1 MFRQDEKQV
10 RKEVKKQNIMGAGAK
25 NISNLRKTPLV
36 RWSIGTR
43 LTLAFL
49 ILAIIPMS
57 LVAYYNLTNG
67 RNEVTKLAKRG
78 LITLSHSTADVIE
91 QILIENMRNSAM
103 LAGDPLTKQ
112 FMAASEKDRQT
123 LSPQLYKMLE
133 NFVDTHPDYDSPG
146 LLDANGIVVA
156 ALEETLVGK
165 DRSFRGYFQAS
176 IKGKPYI
183 SNILIGRATGR
194 PGVFLTN
201 PVISEEGKIIGIVI
215 LWLKAD
221 TIWQIIDNVKVGKE
235 GIAYLI
241 DQDGVIIAHP
251 SRELLYH
258 SIGELSSE
266 TISIISSTSRFGT
279 IKDTKKP
286 VIPKNLGMEKLA
298 AQIASAQNPNTYYY
312 SSSINHQY
320 HVVGYSPLEKQPWT
334 VVIDLPE
341 VQFLAPLNQMI
352 TVAYA
357 SIGLVAIITIIISI
371 LLAKSITLP
380 IRRLT
385 EISIDVKH
393 DRRSFHP
400 STIEDVIK
408 GHDEIAH
415 LGHMFSGMVL
425 SLRESEEKYRSM
437 MEATEDLVSICSP
450 DHRIEYLNPAMIKRT
465 GRDAT
470 GELCHKVI
478 HGFDEKCPWCNL
490 EKVMKGKS
498 TSYEIISPKDNKT
511 YSIVNSPIFHLDG
524 SISELTVFRDVTELK
539 KMESQLLQAQ
549 KMESIGTLAG
559 GIAHDF
565 NNILFPVIGHTEML
579 LEDVSEDS
587 PFRNSL
593 KEIYASALRAKDLV
607 KQILTFS
614 RQDTNELKL
623 IKMLPIVKEAL
634 KLIRSTIPTTIE
646 IKHDFNPD
654 CGIIKAD
661 PTQIHQIVMNL
672 ATNAYH
678 AMEET
683 GGVMKVSLKEIE
695 LGEHELIAPDMIPGV
710 YACLIVA
717 DTGKGMDKNLTDKI
731 FDPFFTTKAIGKG
744 TGMGLSVVH
753 GIVTVMGGYIQV
765 YSNPGKGTQFHVYLP
780 VEKSL
785 SEKQKTNSTTEEIQG
800 GIEQI
805 LLVDDEEAILT
816 MEKLMLERL
825 GYQVISRTSSLEAL
839 EAFRADPDKFDL
851 IITDMAM
858 PNMRGDK
865 LSAELIKIRPDI
877 PVLLCTGFSEAMSE
891 KKARSLGIKGFLMKP
906 IVMKDLAQKIHEVLD
921 ENLS

>member
-1 MFRQDEKQV
+1 
-10 RKEVKKQNIMGAGAK
+10 MGAGAK
-25 NISNLRKTPLV
+25 NISNVREAPVV

-43 LTLAFL
+43 LTITFL

-67 RNEVTKLAKRG
+67 RNEVTKLAKGG
-78 LITLSHSTADVIE
+78 LITLSQSTASSIE
-91 QILIENMRNSAM
+91 QLLIENMRNSAM
-103 LAGDPLTKQ
+103 LAGDSLTKQ
-112 FMAASEKDRQT
+112 FIAASEKDRQT
-123 LSPQLYKMLE
+123 LSPQIYKMLK

-156 ALEETLVGK
+156 ALEERLVGK
-165 DRSFRGYFQAS
+165 DRSFRDYFQAS

-183 SNILIGRATGR
+183 SNILIGRGTGR

-201 PVISEEGKIIGIVI
+201 PVISEEGKILGIVL

-221 TIWQIIDNVKVGKE
+221 TIWKIIDDVKVGKE

-258 SIGELSSE
+258 SLGELSSAA
-266 TISIISSTSRFGT
+266 ISTISSTIRFGT

-286 VIPKNLGMEKLA
+286 FIPKNLGIEKLA
-298 AQIASAQNPNTYYY
+298 TQIATAQNPNTYFY
-312 SSSINHQY
+312 SSPINHQY
-320 HVVGYSPLEKQPWT
+320 HVVGYSPLKKQPWT

-341 VQFLAPLNQMI
+341 VQFLAPLNRMI
-352 TVAYA
+352 TVAYV

-371 LLAKSITLP
+371 LLAKSITRP

-385 EISIDVKH
+385 EVSIDVKH
-393 DRRSFHP
+393 DRPFNP
-400 STIEDVIK
+400 SNIEDIIK

-415 LGHMFSGMVL
+415 LGRMFTRMVL

-437 MEATEDLVSICSP
+437 MEATKDLVSICSP
-450 DHRIEYLNPAMIKRT
+450 DYRIEYINPAMVKRT

-478 HGFDEKCPWCNL
+478 HGFDKKCPWCKL
-490 EKVMKGKS
+490 EKVMKGEHAN
-498 TSYEIISPKDNKT
+498 YEIVSPKDNKT
-511 YSIVNSPIFHLDG
+511 YYIANSPIFHIDG
-524 SISELTVFRDVTELK
+524 SISELTVFRDITELK
-539 KMESQLLQAQ
+539 KMETQLQQAQ
-549 KMESIGTLAG
+549 RMESIGTLAG

-565 NNILFPVIGHTEML
+565 NNILFPVLGHTEML
-579 LEDVSEDS
+579 LEDVPEDS
-587 PFRNSL
+587 PFKNSL
-593 KEIYASALRAKDLV
+593 KEIYTSALRAKNLV

-623 IKMLPIVKEAL
+623 MKLQPIVKEVL

-654 CGIIKAD
+654 CGIVKAD

-683 GGVMKVSLKEIE
+683 GGKLNVSLKKIE
-695 LGEHELIAPDMIPGV
+695 FGEHDLITPDMIPGV

-717 DTGKGMDKNLTDKI
+717 DTGTGMDKNLSDKI

-744 TGMGLSVVH
+744 TGMGLSMVH
-753 GIVTVMGGYIQV
+753 GIVSVMGGYIQV
-765 YSNPGKGTQFHVYLP
+765 HSKPGKGTQFHVYLP

-785 SEKQKTNSTTEEIQG
+785 SKKQETNSKAEIQG

-825 GYQVISRTSSLEAL
+825 GYKVTSRTSSLEAL

-877 PVLLCTGFSEAMSE
+877 PLLLCTGFSEAMSE
-891 KKARSLGIKGFLMKP
+891 EKATSLGIKGFLMKP
-906 IVMKDLAQKIHEVLD
+906 IVMKDLVQKIHEVLD